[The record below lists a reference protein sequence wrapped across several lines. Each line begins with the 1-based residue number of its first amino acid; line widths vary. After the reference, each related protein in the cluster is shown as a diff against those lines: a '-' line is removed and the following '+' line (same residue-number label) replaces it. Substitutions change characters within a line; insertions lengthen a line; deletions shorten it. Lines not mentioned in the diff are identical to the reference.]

1 MAKIDP
7 EVERQRL
14 AKLYADQS
22 DLELEKVGA
31 DPSALTDWARKAL
44 SEEMKRRGL
53 QWKPATRA
61 MIPVNEDEILVLL
74 SAYTDRNTAAID
86 REYLERAGVK
96 SFFYEKQGREAADS
110 PTANTPKETQLLVRA
125 RDLLSAQ
132 EQLSEKYIA
141 EAATAEE
148 IEETKGTN
156 KPVVLRR
163 YRDMPAAFV
172 ERSALESAG
181 IQCFLQDDNV
191 VRMDWL
197 WSNALGGIKLL
208 VREKDA
214 PDAAK
219 VLDALAQDGD
229 GAGIES

>member
-1 MAKIDP
+1 
-7 EVERQRL
+7 VYSWQRL
-14 AKLYADQS
+14 IRKWNVSDWQSSDKS

-44 SEEMKRRGL
+44 SEEMKRPGL

-61 MIPVNEDEILVLL
+61 MMPVNEDEILVLL

-86 REYLERAGVK
+86 RKYLERAGVE

-141 EAATAEE
+141 
-148 IEETKGTN
+148 
-156 KPVVLRR
+156 
-163 YRDMPAAFV
+163 
-172 ERSALESAG
+172 
-181 IQCFLQDDNV
+181 
-191 VRMDWL
+191 
-197 WSNALGGIKLL
+197 
-208 VREKDA
+208 
-214 PDAAK
+214 
-219 VLDALAQDGD
+219 
-229 GAGIES
+229 